1 MKGATLLGAGSCLAC
16 VSAQKYGQPQTP
28 PVTSEALQSHISTD
42 DLLKGAQQLQ
52 DFADANG
59 GNRVF
64 GSPAHNATVNWLA
77 DTLKATGYYDVELQ
91 PFVALFSGGSS
102 ELTVAG
108 EAVESALLTYTPNG
122 EVAGPIVAAANLG
135 CDAADFPPE
144 TTGAISII
152 ARGTCPFAQKVTNAA
167 AAGAVG
173 AVVFNNVPGNL
184 AGTLG
189 GPGEYV
195 PSVGITQEA
204 GEAIMAQVQAGAVEG
219 TLLTNVIEEN
229 RTTYNVLAETKGGD
243 HNNVIMAGGH
253 SDSVEAGPGINDDG
267 SGIVGILNVALALTK
282 YSVKNAVRFGF
293 WSAEEFGLLGS
304 EHYMSVVNQTADIE
318 KIRLYLNFDM
328 IASPNYIYGI
338 YDGDGNA
345 FNISGPPGSAEI
357 EATFEEFFA
366 GAGLNSV
373 PTAFTGRSDYGP
385 FLDNNIP
392 AGGLFTGAEVVKT
405 EEEVA
410 LFGGE
415 AGVAYDANYHEAGD
429 TIDNL
434 NLEAFTVNTKAIA
447 HSVAVYATS
456 LDTIPPVSRP
466 NKFRRAYMETL
477 KKFRRR
483 AAETLRHG
491 RDACGKHEHSEI

>member
-1 MKGATLLGAGSCLAC
+1 
-16 VSAQKYGQPQTP
+16 VIY
-28 PVTSEALQSHISTD
+28 
-42 DLLKGAQQLQ
+42 
-52 DFADANG
+52 
-59 GNRVF
+59 
-64 GSPAHNATVNWLA
+64 
-77 DTLKATGYYDVELQ
+77 
-91 PFVALFSGGSS
+91 
-102 ELTVAG
+102 
-108 EAVESALLTYTPNG
+108 
-122 EVAGPIVAAANLG
+122 
-135 CDAADFPPE
+135 
-144 TTGAISII
+144 
-152 ARGTCPFAQKVTNAA
+152 
-167 AAGAVG
+167 
-173 AVVFNNVPGNL
+173 NNVPGSL

-189 GPGEYV
+189 GPGDFA
-195 PSVGITQEA
+195 PTVGITADA
-204 GEAIMAQVQAGAVEG
+204 GQALLAQLGAGVVQG
-219 TLLTNVIEEN
+219 TILTNVIEEN

-243 HNNVIMAGGH
+243 HNNVVVAGGH

-282 YSVKNAVRFGF
+282 FEVKNAVRFGF

-304 EHYMSVVNQTADIE
+304 EHYMTVVNQTAEIE

-357 EATFEEFFA
+357 EATFEKFFA
-366 GAGLNSV
+366 SAGLNSV

-410 LFGGE
+410 LFGGI
-415 AGVAYDANYHEAGD
+415 AGVAYDENYHEAGD

-434 NLEAFTVNTKAIA
+434 NLEAFLVNTKAIA
-447 HSVAVYATS
+447 DSIATYATS
-456 LDTIPPVSRP
+456 LDTIPPVVKP
-466 NKFRRAYMETL
+466 NKFRRTYMETI

-483 AAETLRHG
+483 AAEKHAHG
-491 RDACGKHEHSEI
+491 RDACGKHERSEL

>member
-1 MKGATLLGAGSCLAC
+1 ML
-16 VSAQKYGQPQTP
+16 
-28 PVTSEALQSHISTD
+28 STE

-52 DFADANG
+52 DFANANG

-64 GSPAHNATVNWLA
+64 GSPGHNATVNWLA
-77 DTLKATGYYDVELQ
+77 DTLRATGYYDVELQ
-91 PFVALFSGGSS
+91 PFVALFSGGSA
-102 ELTVAG
+102 ELTAAG
-108 EAVESALLTYTPNG
+108 SPVEAELLTYTPNG
-122 EVAGPIVAAANLG
+122 DVAGPIVAAANLG

-144 TTGAISII
+144 TTGAISLIS
-152 ARGTCPFAQKVTNAA
+152 RGTCPFAQKAANALT
-167 AAGAVG
+167 AGAIG
-173 AVVFNNVPGNL
+173 AVVYNNVPGNL

-189 GPGEYV
+189 GPGDY
-195 PSVGITQEA
+195 PPTVGVTQEA
-204 GEAIMAQVQAGAVEG
+204 GEAILAQIQAGAVEG

-243 HNNVIMAGGH
+243 KQNVVMAGGH

-282 YSVKNAVRFGF
+282 FSVKNAVRFGF

-304 EHYMSVVNQTADIE
+304 EHYMTVVNATAEIE

-345 FNISGPPGSAEI
+345 FNISGPPGSAQI
-357 EATFEEFFA
+357 EATFENFFKT
-366 GAGLNSV
+366 AGLNSV

-410 LFGGE
+410 LFGGT
-415 AGVAYDANYHEAGD
+415 AGVAYDKNYHEAGD

-434 NLEAFTVNTKAIA
+434 NLEAFLVNTKAIA
-447 HSVAVYATS
+447 DSVARFAEN
-456 LDTIPPVSRP
+456 LDDIPPVSRP

-483 AAETLRHG
+483 AVETLRHG